1 MLLFFLFCFVF
12 FQVFA
17 HDQQILNHVS
27 TAEAFGLKKPPAT
40 EARQVA
46 RNVARGKVTF

>member
-1 MLLFFLFCFVF
+1 MLLFFDCFVF

-17 HDQQILNHVS
+17 HDQQNFKPCVNGISFWVE
-27 TAEAFGLKKPPAT
+27 TPPAT

-46 RNVARGKVTF
+46 RNIAEGKVTF